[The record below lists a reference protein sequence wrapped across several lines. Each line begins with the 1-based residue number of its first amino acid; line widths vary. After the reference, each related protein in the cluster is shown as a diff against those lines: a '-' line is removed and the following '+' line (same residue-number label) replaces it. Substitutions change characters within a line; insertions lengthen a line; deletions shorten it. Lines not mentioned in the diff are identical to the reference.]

1 MSDKKE
7 EEEVWNTISRK
18 NYLHPP
24 EISIFLC
31 AGWTSLKN
39 FDSHDPFQRN
49 SSARKPVINVVCP
62 KVYPSPIQIPS
73 LAITFDFNYRF
84 GMDKRILTTILDD
97 GLFPPCSAAQFA
109 PPLRWLEGVQ
119 KGTTCRI
126 FFFCI
131 FDVVTGC
138 SLVVFLHLF
147 PFFKRGENALRGAIV
162 CNNDSW
168 HTT

>member
-49 SSARKPVINVVCP
+49 SSARKSVINVVCP

-119 KGTTCRI
+119 KGTTPH
-126 FFFCI
+126 
-131 FDVVTGC
+131 
-138 SLVVFLHLF
+138 FLLLHFWRCDGMFRSRF
-147 PFFKRGENALRGAIV
+147 PSSFPLLQKRGK
-162 CNNDSW
+162 CS
-168 HTT
+168 

>member
-97 GLFPPCSAAQFA
+97 GLFPPLFRRPICTPFA
-109 PPLRWLEGVQ
+109 LVRGRPKRDNVPHFLLLHFWRCDGMFRSRFPSSFPLLQ
-119 KGTTCRI
+119 
-126 FFFCI
+126 
-131 FDVVTGC
+131 
-138 SLVVFLHLF
+138 
-147 PFFKRGENALRGAIV
+147 KRGK
-162 CNNDSW
+162 CS
-168 HTT
+168 